1 MSFGGNPPWQR
12 NSIGNAGQQNAIAS
26 LQSQMM
32 NANFVGF
39 QNLAMAQQAPQNNLA
54 LLPQIGAANI
64 NNLNNTNAM
73 FTNSQ
78 AIQYQNARSGLNPNA
93 FAPVQSATQIL
104 QHHQSQGN
112 QQTNQNQL
120 NQSAQVCNKIGTVT
134 KYQNNGY
141 GFVDDEIIFHKN
153 VCRGLN
159 PPKIGD
165 RVLVEATCNN
175 NSSFKWNAT
184 LIQQVSGS
192 NQRQQ
197 SSLQQSQMP
206 QQRAEFSNNNSSQ
219 SQNSYANNSSERSTS
234 SALRGSGSNQN
245 TRQSSPIR
253 KSSPDRSIRREEEER
268 KRQRRDERERYK
280 WIVCKDNYLNLIQ
293 KNLIIYSNRERKH
306 ERERD
311 RSPRKISPRR
321 KTRPIPRYNVQVP
334 KINLN
339 AYVSYSKSLTFF
351 SITKSIEKFVK
362 FQN

>member
-39 QNLAMAQQAPQNNLA
+39 QNLALAQQAPQNNLA

-64 NNLNNTNAM
+64 NNLNSTNAM
-73 FTNSQ
+73 FSNNQ

-93 FAPVQSATQIL
+93 FAPVQSAAQIL

-112 QQTNQNQL
+112 QQTNQ

-175 NSSFKWNAT
+175 NSTYKWNAT
-184 LIQQVSGS
+184 LIQQVLGS
-192 NQRQQ
+192 NQRQSSIQQ
-197 SSLQQSQMP
+197 SSNPQQSI
-206 QQRAEFSNNNSSQ
+206 RAEFSNNNSSQ
-219 SQNSYANNSSERSTS
+219 SQNSYGSSNLERSTS
-234 SALRGSGSNQN
+234 SSLRGSNQN
-245 TRQSSPIR
+245 ARQSSPIR
-253 KSSPDRSIRREEEER
+253 KSSPDRNTRREEEER

-280 WIVCKDNYLNLIQ
+280 LFTNE
-293 KNLIIYSNRERKH
+293 II
-306 ERERD
+306 
-311 RSPRKISPRR
+311 ICLVF
-321 KTRPIPRYNVQVP
+321 T
-334 KINLN
+334 
-339 AYVSYSKSLTFF
+339 
-351 SITKSIEKFVK
+351 
-362 FQN
+362 